1 MFLYKNLAYCF
12 PNAAPLFPDIEYP
25 NQLLGT
31 SLNSNHAFNSL
42 FDKPSHAFDIRN
54 ENTLLFLHVAFYIP
68 LFAIEYQ
75 HWINE
80 QWNVTNKRYINST
93 IMLHYR
99 RINSIIF

>member
-1 MFLYKNLAYCF
+1 ML
-12 PNAAPLFPDIEYP
+12 
-25 NQLLGT
+25 
-31 SLNSNHAFNSL
+31 
-42 FDKPSHAFDIRN
+42 FDIRN

-93 IMLHYR
+93 IMLHSQKNQFHNILKKTLESLLNY
-99 RINSIIF
+99 ITEQTLIIL